1 MKTTRRVVAG
11 PATIGGQEIRG
22 GQYALVCRSY
32 GIDSVNW
39 VSDSAGAVESEIE
52 KMAAKDA
59 ADEQERRAAMAR
71 PHTLAAECAA
81 SAAPRDR
88 DDIALTGRI
97 GMYYD

>member
-11 PATIGGQEIRG
+11 PATIGGQEIGRKEF
-22 GQYALVCRSY
+22 ALVCRSY

-39 VSDSAGAVESEIE
+39 VSDSAGAVESQIE

-59 ADEQERRAAMAR
+59 ADEEERRAALGR

-81 SAAPRDR
+81 SAPPRDK